1 MEVFVYQRLA
11 GGRVSGSISQNIR
24 GLFMKIIKGA
34 LSIVITTILALTLT
48 SCGSNKAVF
57 KLNGIKVDSRD
68 VDIFGYMYVV
78 EHGIVDVDELDEI
91 YDNGETY
98 AEHYKA
104 DLEKEIVLSVLLSKE
119 ADDNKVVL
127 SSGDKE
133 KAKDNA
139 AYLVDKLGEDKLKEL
154 SIERAD
160 VERIY
165 EMRLRGSAY
174 AASIGDEYADV
185 LSSSS
190 ENIEGEVKA
199 SDEDGEK
206 EDSKVLE
213 ENDDKASEASSS
225 DASSDRYVRVLQ
237 VTFPTAV
244 FDESGIVKT
253 DKNGEIITVSNDEK
267 EQMKTAAFEF
277 SEKARNGED
286 IEKLLKNEPANVTGV
301 ERILKYSDL
310 SEEYKDEVDSL
321 SENKTSSVIN
331 GDYGYYVIKLLEKD
345 DSEHAAS
352 IEQYEKQLKVVEAK
366 NELYEKLLN
375 TYVGNDKD
383 YRNDELWEQVSIIE
397 YAKK

>member
-1 MEVFVYQRLA
+1 
-11 GGRVSGSISQNIR
+11 
-24 GLFMKIIKGA
+24 MKMIKGV
-34 LSIVITTILALTLT
+34 LSIIITAILALTLT
-48 SCGSNKAVF
+48 SCGGNKAVF
-57 KLNGIKVDSRD
+57 KLNGTKVDSRD
-68 VDIFGYMYVV
+68 VDVFGYMYVM
-78 EHGIVDVDELDEI
+78 EHGIVDVNELDEI

-127 SSGDKE
+127 SSEDKE
-133 KAKDNA
+133 KAKNNA
-139 AYLVDKLGEDKLKEL
+139 AYLVDKLGEDKLKEH
-154 SIERAD
+154 SIEKSD

-174 AASIGDEYADV
+174 AASVGDKYADV

-190 ENIEGEVKA
+190 VNMKG
-199 SDEDGEK
+199 
-206 EDSKVLE
+206 
-213 ENDDKASEASSS
+213 DDKASEASLSG
-225 DASSDRYVRVLQ
+225 DSSDRYVRVFQ

-267 EQMKTAAFEF
+267 EQMKTAASEF
-277 SEKARNGED
+277 SEKAGNGED

-301 ERILKYSDL
+301 ERTLKYSDL
-310 SEEYKDEVDSL
+310 SEEYKAAVDSL

-345 DSEHAAS
+345 DAEHAAG
-352 IEQYEKQLKVVEAK
+352 IEQYEKQLKAIEAK

-375 TYVGNDKD
+375 TYVGSDKD